1 MDDSGDE
8 APGARVQ
15 VQAGSAEGERA
26 VRAVPGGDQRLQ
38 RQVHGGHDGGVRQ
51 VPGVR
56 GAAAGLLQGDAVRDT
71 RVPQHIHRRR
81 VSATFNDAHSTE

>member
-15 VQAGSAEGERA
+15 VQAGGAEGERA

-51 VPGVR
+51 VPGV
-56 GAAAGLLQGDAVRDT
+56 
-71 RVPQHIHRRR
+71 
-81 VSATFNDAHSTE
+81 